1 MDKTQISVSGISSG
15 AAMAT
20 QMHVIYS
27 SHFMGVGMIAGR
39 KLHIFLSDYIW
50 HFRDVGRC
58 I

>member
-27 SHFMGVGMIAGR
+27 SHLMGVGMIAGC
-39 KLHIFLSDYIW
+39 KYEILYLNLFAQ
-50 HFRDVGRC
+50 
-58 I
+58 